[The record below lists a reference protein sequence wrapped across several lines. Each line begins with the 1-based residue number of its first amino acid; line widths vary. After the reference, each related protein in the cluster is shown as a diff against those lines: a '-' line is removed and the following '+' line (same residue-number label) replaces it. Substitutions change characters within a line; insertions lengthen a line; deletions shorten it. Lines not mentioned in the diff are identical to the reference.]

1 MIFKKFQENFPDHHS
16 CDNSERKCYHEAI
29 RSSQSSRFF
38 TGVDFDKDGSVR
50 YLEFIDILAELKRS
64 AVEIYITDHQSAIRL
79 GCFLG
84 LFFILALGELL
95 KPRLVPTV
103 SKASRWRSNLGL
115 TLLNA
120 LLVWFLGWFTPVVV
134 AHLAEQR
141 QWGLLQQVEAAE
153 PIKIVVAVLFLDF
166 LIYGQHVL
174 FHKIPLC
181 WRLHRVHHTDLNF
194 DLTTGVRFH
203 PFEILLSLLIKI
215 VAIILIG
222 APVLAVLIFEIL
234 LNGSSM
240 FNHSNF
246 FLPLNVDRIARK
258 FIVTPDMHRVHHSV
272 VPYETDS
279 NYGFNFSW
287 WDRLFGT
294 YRDQPEAGH
303 EGMSIG
309 LKEFREPGSLK
320 LPGLLVQPFI
330 RVTRKKS

>member
-1 MIFKKFQENFPDHHS
+1 MET
-16 CDNSERKCYHEAI
+16 Y
-29 RSSQSSRFF
+29 F
-38 TGVDFDKDGSVR
+38 T
-50 YLEFIDILAELKRS
+50 E
-64 AVEIYITDHQSAIRL
+64 HQSVIRL
-79 GCFLG
+79 GCFSG
-84 LFFILALGELL
+84 LFLMLAIGELL
-95 KPRLVPTV
+95 KPRLVLTD

-115 TLLNA
+115 TLLNT
-120 LLVWFLGWFTPVVV
+120 LLVWFTGLFTPVAV
-134 AHLAEQR
+134 AHVAEQR
-141 QWGLLQQVEAAE
+141 QWGILQQVEVAE
-153 PIKIVVAVLFLDF
+153 PIKIVVAILFLDF

-215 VAIILIG
+215 MAITIVG
-222 APVLAVLIFEIL
+222 APALAVLIFEII

-240 FNHSNF
+240 FNHSNL
-246 FLPLNVDRIARK
+246 FLPLKVDRIARK

-272 VPYETDS
+272 IPYETDS
-279 NYGFNFSW
+279 NYGFNFPW

-303 EGMSIG
+303 EQMSIG
-309 LKEFREPGSLK
+309 LKEFRISDSLK

-330 RVTRKKS
+330 RVDRKKVE